1 MEKLRIDAETFKDEF
16 LDKMRLPLW
25 SVAASVLVGVA
36 AYYVMTRTG
45 YSIYFLI
52 ALIGAGFIPL
62 FIRYPRTW
70 IYVSFLLMPAFLT
83 TSDEGFSALDAV
95 FGILYNV
102 MLFVWILWSV
112 LVARRKIIR
121 NWGDALLAIFF
132 LLVPLNAV
140 PAYLNGIEMFYW
152 FREPMM
158 MSLVLFY
165 LPIREYFTEKKHLR
179 TLVVFIFFPILLAAI
194 YDFYAYYEA
203 SQNMMYAF
211 QLGRT
216 VRINLVILTFGSVGG
231 LIFLLLG
238 KMRKL
243 NLWIAPVTVA
253 ASAAIVLTM
262 ARTFWVLIAIG
273 IVLLQFYLS
282 AKQRTTALIIVL
294 VSGIALVGATY
305 YILGDN
311 YRFVLKLFDRKV
323 QSLTMG
329 SSDISL
335 ATRFD
340 EYEQHIKNIKE
351 SPLAGKG
358 FAVKNKYFNIIQRST
373 VNSTVSH
380 NSYLALASRAGI
392 PMTLFFFGAV
402 FYFIIK
408 SFKLS
413 LITKDGL
420 MQSAALSA
428 LFAGIVIVLSNL
440 TSFQIVSRDGTI
452 VTAIMIAFVSIVEEN
467 YKKYPE
473 FRKEN
478 KLLKLWRPETK

>member
-16 LDKMRLPLW
+16 LDKMRLPIW
-25 SVAASVLVGVA
+25 SVAASVLVGLT
-36 AYYVMTRTG
+36 AYYVLTRTG
-45 YSIYFLI
+45 YSLYFLF

-62 FIRYPRTW
+62 FIRYPRVW
-70 IYVSFLLMPAFLT
+70 IYSAFLLMPAFLVT
-83 TSDEGFSALDAV
+83 ADEGFSAMDAV
-95 FGILYNV
+95 FGIVYNV
-102 MLFVWILWSV
+102 MLYVWILWSV
-112 LVARRKIIR
+112 LVARRRLIR
-121 NWGDALLAIFF
+121 NWGDALLTLFFF
-132 LLVPLNAV
+132 LAPLNAIT
-140 PAYLNGIEMFYW
+140 AHLNGIEMFYW

-165 LPIREYFTEKKHLR
+165 LPIREYFVEKKHLK
-179 TLVVFIFFPILLAAI
+179 TLVVFIFFPIFLAAI

-238 KMRKL
+238 KMKKL
-243 NLWIAPVTVA
+243 NFWIAGVTVA
-253 ASAAIVLTM
+253 ATAAIVLTM
-262 ARTFWVLIAIG
+262 ARTFWVIIAIG
-273 IVLLQFYLS
+273 VALMQFYLS
-282 AKQRTTALIIVL
+282 AKQRTTAIIIVL
-294 VSGIALVGATY
+294 ISGIALVGATY

-311 YRFVLKLFDRKV
+311 YKFVLKLFDRKV

-329 SSDISL
+329 SSDVSL
-335 ATRFD
+335 KTRFD

-351 SPLAGKG
+351 SPLSGKG

-392 PMTLFFFGAV
+392 PMAMFFFGAV

-413 LITKDGL
+413 LIIKDGL
-420 MQSAALSA
+420 MKAATLSA

-440 TSFQIVSRDGTI
+440 TSFQIVSRDGPI
-452 VTAIMIAFVSIVEEN
+452 VTAIMIALVSIVEAN

-473 FRKEN
+473 FRRESKFQ
-478 KLLKLWRPETK
+478 KLWRIETK